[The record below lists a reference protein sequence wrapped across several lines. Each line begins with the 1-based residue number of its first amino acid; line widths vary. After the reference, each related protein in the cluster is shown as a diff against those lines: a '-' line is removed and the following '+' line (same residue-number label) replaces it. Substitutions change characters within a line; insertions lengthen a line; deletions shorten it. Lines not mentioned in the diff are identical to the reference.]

1 MKTFGPDRASIEVL
15 VFREGLL
22 SAVGHD
28 LVLRATS
35 FEIAVEA
42 DRPAASAR
50 IDAASLRVASAMRDG
65 RPLPAGALS
74 ASDVREIEATIAGT
88 VLRVRRFPE
97 IRFQSTAVSR
107 RDDGL
112 EVRGTLALA
121 GRDREVAL
129 VARREGDRLVA
140 EVRLHQ
146 PDFDIAPHRAMLGAL
161 RVKADV
167 VVRAAVP
174 AEGP

>member
-1 MKTFGPDRASIEVL
+1 MRTFGPDVASVEVL

-35 FEIAVEA
+35 FEIAVDPE
-42 DRPAASAR
+42 PPSASAR

-65 RPLPAGALS
+65 RPLPQGALS
-74 ASDVREIEATIAGT
+74 ASDVREIESTLSGT

-97 IRFQSTAVSR
+97 IRFRSTAVSGR
-107 RDDGL
+107 EGGR
-112 EVRGTLALA
+112 EVRGTLSLA
-121 GRDREVAL
+121 GRDREIAF

-140 EVRLHQ
+140 LVRLHQ
-146 PDFDIAPHRAMLGAL
+146 PDFGIAPYRAMLGAL
-161 RVKADV
+161 RVKPDV

-174 AEGP
+174 AERL

>member
-1 MKTFGPDRASIEVL
+1 MKTFGPDRASIEVF

-35 FEIAVEA
+35 FEIAV
-42 DRPAASAR
+42 DRDRSAVSAR

-74 ASDVREIEATIAGT
+74 AHDVREIESTVATA
-88 VLRVRRFPE
+88 VLRARRFPE
-97 IRFQSTAVSR
+97 IRFDSTAVSA
-107 RDDGL
+107 
-112 EVRGTLALA
+112 RGDRHELRGSLALA
-121 GRDREVAL
+121 GRSRDVAL
-129 VARREGDRLVA
+129 AARREGDRLVA

-146 PDFDIAPHRAMLGAL
+146 PDFGIAPYRAMLGAL

-167 VVRAAVP
+167 VVRASVP
-174 AEGP
+174 ADGL